1 MISEDYVFLNLR
13 ENKRAQLISK
23 IIGFLLSLTGIFIVA
38 KYQLYLIGIIL
49 LVIGIYFATLLGTKD
64 LQ

>member
-1 MISEDYVFLNLR
+1 MLLNLKG
-13 ENKRAQLISK
+13 KRRTQLIIK
-23 IIGFLLSLTGIFIVA
+23 IIGFVLSLTGIFLVA
-38 KYQLYLIGIIL
+38 RYQLHLMGIIL